1 MKYEFKLVNSLEKN
15 FFAKPDHMPE
25 TNSGSML
32 KNEIHSFQLILWAEN
47 QEWPQKS
54 FCRVEVDSPIAQF
67 VKLYEVGYVPSLLPA
82 YSDCTC
88 EDYLSKQPG
97 LFPDPLYPV
106 KESTILLYCGQSRS
120 IWVAVEPDG
129 SIAGSYPITLRVFD
143 DDNQPVGELTYQ
155 LEIIDA
161 VLPELPIYNTGWFHG
176 DCVAL
181 HHGLQM
187 QSEEYFAL
195 LEQYLRIYKKFGHN
209 TVLTP
214 VFTPPLDTKIGGER
228 PTNQLVQVTV
238 EGGKYRFDFSLL
250 KRWIDLCHK
259 VGIRNFE
266 ISHLYSQWGAKY
278 APKVMATVDG
288 EYKRIFGWETDA
300 LGEDYA
306 AFLRAFLPELTAF
319 LKEQGILERC
329 LFHVSDEPTPEQVE
343 QYRAAKELLLQY
355 ISENQLIDA
364 LHAYE
369 LHESGAVKHPVVSI
383 DHIHTFMEHNVQ
395 GLWAYYC
402 CGQGTKVANRFMAM
416 PSYRSRVI
424 GSQLYKHD
432 IKGFLQWGFNFWLAQ
447 HSVRAIDPYTNT
459 SADGGFPSGDSYLVY
474 PKSADGDIICS
485 LRLYVF
491 CEAMQDLRALKL
503 LETLSSREEVVALL
517 GELDGFENYPRNS
530 TYLLT
535 LRETVNRHIKELC

>member
-1 MKYEFKLVNSLEKN
+1 MKYAFKLVSSLEKN
-15 FFAKPDHMPE
+15 FLAHPDTFPE
-25 TNSGSML
+25 TVSGSMM
-32 KNEIHSFQLILWAEN
+32 KNEIHAFQLVCWAEN
-47 QEWPQKS
+47 VEWPQKS
-54 FCRVEVDSPIAQF
+54 YCRVELDSPIARF
-67 VKLYEVGYVPSLLPA
+67 VRLYEVGYVPSLLPA
-82 YSDCTC
+82 YSDCAC
-88 EDYLSKQPG
+88 EDYITKKPG

-106 KESTILLYCGQSRS
+106 KDSTILLYCGQSRS

-129 SIAGSYPITLRVFD
+129 SCAGSYPITLRLYD
-143 DDNQPVGELTYQ
+143 EENQLVGQQTYQ

-176 DCVAL
+176 DCIAL

-195 LEQYLRIYKKFGHN
+195 LEQYLLIYKKFGHN

-250 KRWIDLCHK
+250 KRWIDLCRK

-306 AFLRAFLPELTAF
+306 AFLGAFLPELTAF

-355 ISENQLIDA
+355 ISEDQMIDA

-383 DHIHTFMEHNVQ
+383 DHIHTFMEHDVQ

-402 CGQGTKVANRFMAM
+402 CGQGVKVANRFMAM
-416 PSYRSRVI
+416 PSYRNRVL
-424 GSQLYKHD
+424 GSQLYKAD
-432 IKGFLQWGFNFWLAQ
+432 VKGFLQWGFNFWLSQ
-447 HSVRAIDPYTNT
+447 HAVRAIDPYTNT

-474 PKSADGDIICS
+474 PMKDGQIICS

-491 CEAMQDLRALKL
+491 CDAMQDLRALKL
-503 LETLSSREEVVALL
+503 LESLSSREEVEALL
-517 GELDGFENYPRNS
+517 TELDGFMEYPRNS
-530 TYLLT
+530 GFYLA
-535 LRETVNRHIKELC
+535 LRETVNKRIQALL